1 MSLGRLLFYFCVRDI
16 FLLSMGQIGEHTHI
30 YVGVRIERV
39 SLMILWFF
47 YVCGLEEIIDNHN
60 EFEAHVKILGNNVY
74 LFNTMHNAHPEEVA
88 FDKAKAC
95 CELMNRVDDVVC
107 RHKLQHS
114 NSMAKV
120 SPEFDRA
127 TAKRQKISEPM
138 RRLVLPGMTPLGD
151 ATVVATPSSSRSD
164 LSSAG
169 SLQAIPDDHDAGGL
183 SLGVDDAESLAE
195 QATKDE

>member
-1 MSLGRLLFYFCVRDI
+1 M
-16 FLLSMGQIGEHTHI
+16 
-30 YVGVRIERV
+30 GVRIRV

-74 LFNTMHNAHPEEVA
+74 LFNTMHKAYPEEAA

-95 CELMNRVDDVVC
+95 YELANRVDDVVC
-107 RHKLQHS
+107 RHKVQHS

-127 TAKRQKISEPM
+127 TAKRQKISEPL
-138 RRLVLPGMTPLGD
+138 RRLVLPGMAPLGD
-151 ATVVATPSSSRSD
+151 ATGSVVATPSSSRSD
-164 LSSAG
+164 LSSG
-169 SLQAIPDDHDAGGL
+169 SLQAYPDDHDASNL
-183 SLGVDDAESLAE
+183 SSGITDAESLAAALTE
-195 QATKDE
+195 QAASE

>member
-1 MSLGRLLFYFCVRDI
+1 M
-16 FLLSMGQIGEHTHI
+16 
-30 YVGVRIERV
+30 GVRIRV

-74 LFNTMHNAHPEEVA
+74 LFNTMHKAYPEEAA

-95 CELMNRVDDVVC
+95 CELANRVDDVVC

-127 TAKRQKISEPM
+127 TAKRQRMSEPM
-138 RRLVLPGMTPLGD
+138 RRLVLPGMAPLGD
-151 ATVVATPSSSRSD
+151 ANGIVVATPTPSSSRSD
-164 LSSAG
+164 LSSG
-169 SLQAIPDDHDAGGL
+169 SLQAYPDDHDASNL
-183 SLGVDDAESLAE
+183 SVGITDAESLAAALTE
-195 QATKDE
+195 QAASE